1 MSEKP
6 PRTSTPVS
14 STPIATTPIASKWN
28 ARYAYA
34 NNALPEPA
42 AVLVNGTQFLPTT
55 GVALDLACGR
65 GGNAF
70 YLGERGL
77 SVHAWDIS
85 KTAID
90 WIVEHQSEFAEP
102 GQLFPEV
109 RDVIAKPPPENSFDV
124 IVVSRFLERSL
135 CAGLVDALK
144 PDGVIFYQT
153 FTAGLSNPDY
163 LLQSNELPEL
173 FCDLQECCSSESPI
187 DQQGRSEAYF
197 IGKKVG

>member
-1 MSEKP
+1 VSEKP
-6 PRTSTPVS
+6 PKASM
-14 STPIATTPIASKWN
+14 PIASKWN

-34 NNALPEPA
+34 NNTVPEPA
-42 AVLVNGTQFLPTT
+42 DVLVNGTEFLPTT

-70 YLGERGL
+70 YLGARGL

-85 KTAID
+85 STAID
-90 WIVEHQSEFAEP
+90 WIVEHQSEFARH

-109 RDVIAKPPPENSFDV
+109 RDVVAKPPPQNSFDV
-124 IVVSRFLERSL
+124 IVVSRFLDRTL
-135 CAGLVDALK
+135 CADLVDALK

-163 LLQSNELPEL
+163 LLQPNELAEL
-173 FCDLQECCSSESPI
+173 FRDLQECYSFESPI
-187 DQQGRSEAYF
+187 DQQGRSEACF
-197 IGKKVG
+197 IGKLVGKVVGEATAS